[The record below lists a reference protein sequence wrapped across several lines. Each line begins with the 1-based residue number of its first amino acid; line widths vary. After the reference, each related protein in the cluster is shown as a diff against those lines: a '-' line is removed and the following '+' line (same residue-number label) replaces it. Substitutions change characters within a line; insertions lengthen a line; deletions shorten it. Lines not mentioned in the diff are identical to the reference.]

1 MFAFGSK
8 CTKSFA
14 LIFGK
19 CHDIFFHIQ
28 SSLIYYEK
36 HRLYFLRHYNLDMTL
51 AEVEA
56 KAENCKSAIEAYE
69 EALEI
74 YSESEY
80 PEIFPLVEANLNLVR
95 DFCAGD

>member
-1 MFAFGSK
+1 
-8 CTKSFA
+8 
-14 LIFGK
+14 
-19 CHDIFFHIQ
+19 
-28 SSLIYYEK
+28 
-36 HRLYFLRHYNLDMTL
+36 MTL

-80 PEIFPLVEANLNLVR
+80 PEIFTLVEANLNLVR